1 MIEDQK
7 IGTYTGM
14 TSHLKDQEVRGI
26 GTMTGIL
33 KEEKKDQKDAD
44 TMIWITSSQG
54 TMKIVNAMK
63 EEGDRYMF
71 VIRAVQCNHFFNF
84 LTFEHKYLQLITSS
98 GVLLKVFYMPDID
111 YICVMLVQSFDSCM
125 FLFLF

>member
-1 MIEDQK
+1 MMIEDQK

-14 TSHLKDQEVRGI
+14 TNHLKDQEVRGI

-44 TMIWITSSQG
+44 TMIWIASSQG

-98 GVLLKVFYMPDID
+98 GVLLKVFLYA
-111 YICVMLVQSFDSCM
+111 
-125 FLFLF
+125 

>member
-1 MIEDQK
+1 MMIEDQK

-44 TMIWITSSQG
+44 TMIWIASGQG

-71 VIRAVQCNHFFNF
+71 VIELAGIFQLGRAPD
-84 LTFEHKYLQLITSS
+84 
-98 GVLLKVFYMPDID
+98 GVYRPARSKSRV
-111 YICVMLVQSFDSCM
+111 
-125 FLFLF
+125 

>member
-1 MIEDQK
+1 
-7 IGTYTGM
+7 M

-33 KEEKKDQKDAD
+33 KEEKKDQKDTD
-44 TMIWITSSQG
+44 MTTWIASGQG

-71 VIRAVQCNHFFNF
+71 VLDLYNVIS
-84 LTFEHKYLQLITSS
+84 LTF
-98 GVLLKVFYMPDID
+98 
-111 YICVMLVQSFDSCM
+111 
-125 FLFLF
+125 

>member
-1 MIEDQK
+1 MMNHPDQSGMQSEILEVGMMIEDQK

-44 TMIWITSSQG
+44 TMIWIASSQG

-71 VIRAVQCNHFFNF
+71 VIELYNVIIF
-84 LTFEHKYLQLITSS
+84 LTF
-98 GVLLKVFYMPDID
+98 
-111 YICVMLVQSFDSCM
+111 
-125 FLFLF
+125 